1 MQKGNEKQSQGT
13 TKCII
18 TGEELP
24 NDLTIKCSQLDVS
37 LLRFLESSHPEL
49 TPDSRISQRG
59 LLKLRM
65 QKVESDLESE
75 LGSLSEKE
83 KEVIDALKEGRYLA
97 TDPLQEMD
105 EAAPISQ
112 RLADKIASFGGS
124 WTFIL
129 SFLGLLT
136 IWIIVNSGLLL
147 ARPFDP
153 YPFILMNLILSCIAA
168 LQAPVIMMSQNRQ
181 ESKDR
186 ARSEHDYQI
195 NLKAELEIRALRE
208 QMDRFTSH
216 QWAGLLEIQK
226 IQMEMLETMSQRYSA
241 PQGKPD
247 EPG

>member
-1 MQKGNEKQSQGT
+1 MQPEALDQT
-13 TKCII
+13 VRCLV

-24 NDLTIKCSQLDVS
+24 ASLTLMCSNLDAPLQSFLKSRHPDLS
-37 LLRFLESSHPEL
+37 
-49 TPDSRISQRG
+49 PDSHISQRG

-75 LGSLSEKE
+75 LGALSDKE
-83 KEVIDALKEGRYLA
+83 REVIDALKEGHYLA
-97 TDPLQEMD
+97 TDPLQDLE
-105 EAAPISQ
+105 EAAPFSQ
-112 RLADKIASFGGS
+112 KLADKIAAFGGS

-129 SFLGLLT
+129 TFLGLLT
-136 IWIIVNSGLLL
+136 FWIVINCGLLL

-216 QWAGLLEIQK
+216 QWAGLLEIRR
-226 IQMEMLETMSQRYSA
+226 IQMEMLETLSQ
-241 PQGKPD
+241 KPENSQKD
-247 EPG
+247 RE

>member
-1 MQKGNEKQSQGT
+1 
-13 TKCII
+13 
-18 TGEELP
+18 
-24 NDLTIKCSQLDVS
+24 
-37 LLRFLESSHPEL
+37 
-49 TPDSRISQRG
+49 
-59 LLKLRM
+59 M

-75 LGSLSEKE
+75 LGALSGQER
-83 KEVIDALKEGRYLA
+83 EVMAALQEGRFMA
-97 TDPLQEMD
+97 TDPLQNME
-105 EAAPISQ
+105 ESAPLSQ
-112 RLADKIASFGGS
+112 KLADKIASFGGS

-136 IWIIVNSGLLL
+136 VWIIVNSGIII

-153 YPFILMNLILSCIAA
+153 YPFNLMNLILSCIAA

-216 QWAGLLEIQK
+216 QWAGLLEIQR
-226 IQMEMLETMSQRYSA
+226 IQLEMLETLSKGSA
-241 PQGKPD
+241 FASPPANPNTNK
-247 EPG
+247 E

>member
-1 MQKGNEKQSQGT
+1 MQQGNEKQSEGT

-18 TGEELP
+18 IGEEVPL
-24 NDLTIKCSQLDVS
+24 DLTIQCSQLDAS
-37 LLRFLESSHPEL
+37 LLRFLESTRPDL
-49 TPDSRISQRG
+49 TPDSRISQSG

-97 TDPLQEMD
+97 TDPLQDMD
-105 EAAPISQ
+105 EAAPFAQ
-112 RLADKIASFGGS
+112 RLADKIAAFGGS

-136 IWIIVNSGLLL
+136 FWIILNTGLLFT
-147 ARPFDP
+147 RPFDP

-181 ESKDR
+181 ETKDR

-226 IQMEMLETMSQRYSA
+226 IQMEMLETLSRRDSP
-241 PQGKPD
+241 PQDKS
-247 EPG
+247 E